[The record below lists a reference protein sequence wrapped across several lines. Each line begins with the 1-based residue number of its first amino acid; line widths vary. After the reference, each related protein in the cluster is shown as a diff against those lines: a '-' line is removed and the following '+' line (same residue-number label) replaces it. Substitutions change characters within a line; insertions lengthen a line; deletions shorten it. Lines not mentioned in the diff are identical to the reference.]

1 MLSELRKLSECVI
14 KENNE
19 DLINSVNEK
28 FLNISTYFNNIIKY
42 STDIRLL
49 SSAFKMN
56 NLKKYYEL
64 KKNYELGIKSSYK
77 MMFDSI
83 GEINKLCDNYNIPRV
98 FVELELPEYL
108 INKDR
113 DINVDFGTEF
123 MFTAFAI
130 NERNKKSEKLK
141 KFSPSI
147 SQKNITETTSNIRST
162 KKIEN

>member
-1 MLSELRKLSECVI
+1 
-14 KENNE
+14 
-19 DLINSVNEK
+19 
-28 FLNISTYFNNIIKY
+28 
-42 STDIRLL
+42 
-49 SSAFKMN
+49 MN

-64 KKNYELGIKSSYK
+64 KKNYELGIKSSHE
-77 MMFDSI
+77 MMFNSI

-130 NERNKKSEKLK
+130 NEINKKSEKLK

-147 SQKNITETTSNIRST
+147 SQRKVTETTSNIRGT
-162 KKIEN
+162 KK

>member
-1 MLSELRKLSECVI
+1 MIKELIRLSECVI
-14 KENNE
+14 ENDEN
-19 DLINSVNEK
+19 LIDSVNEK

-64 KKNYELGIKSSYK
+64 KKNYELEIKSSYK

-108 INKDR
+108 INKYR
-113 DINVDFGTEF
+113 DINVDLGKEF
-123 MFTAFAI
+123 MLTAFDI
-130 NERNKKSEKLK
+130 YERNKKSEKLK

-147 SQKNITETTSNIRST
+147 SQRKVTETTSNIRST
-162 KKIEN
+162 KSRK